1 MFMVLNC
8 TRRFLTRYV
17 EVKSCRPQKN
27 HIIYCHFLYELQ
39 ASCECKNMLWKKD
52 GNILS
57 ESYALVNFQFFPSL
71 DIIDKYFSIL
81 KFLSFAKQPF
91 VLIPG
96 ELFAIQRDSEK
107 KLSNVHIIDL
117 TLASINPKFKFFL
130 NQNFSYYHIK
140 LQHYKFACF
149 FQCRLFSALSQFIST
164 AIMSKNLRKNLA
176 KN

>member
-1 MFMVLNC
+1 MNYKHLVSMKTC
-8 TRRFLTRYV
+8 SEKRRKHTLRVIRARKLSIFFL
-17 EVKSCRPQKN
+17 
-27 HIIYCHFLYELQ
+27 LL
-39 ASCECKNMLWKKD
+39 
-52 GNILS
+52 ILS
-57 ESYALVNFQFFPSL
+57 ISILVF
-71 DIIDKYFSIL
+71 L

-117 TLASINPKFKFFL
+117 TLASL
-130 NQNFSYYHIK
+130 NQKFSYYHIK

-164 AIMSKNLRKNLA
+164 AIMSKI
-176 KN
+176 

>member
-1 MFMVLNC
+1 MFVVLNC
-8 TRRFLTRYV
+8 TRRFLTWYV

-27 HIIYCHFLYELQ
+27 HIIYYHFLYELQ
-39 ASCECKNMLWKKD
+39 ASCEYENMLWKKD

-57 ESYALVNFQFFPSL
+57 ESYALVNFQFFFL
-71 DIIDKYFSIL
+71 LLILSISILVFL

-117 TLASINPKFKFFL
+117 TLASL
-130 NQNFSYYHIK
+130 NQKFSYYHIK

-164 AIMSKNLRKNLA
+164 AIMSKIWGKI
-176 KN
+176 